1 MRILFSIVLGLLL
14 VLSFRSMQKITQNV
28 QIYERSYERPVD
40 ASLNVQIGAN
50 RQEALPAGAPERHV
64 IGLLAGFSLLLFVMM
79 NSKRPVLA

>member
-1 MRILFSIVLGLLL
+1 MRTLFCLVLGLLL

-28 QIYERSYERPVD
+28 QSYERPVE
-40 ASLNVQIGAN
+40 ASLNVQIAADE
-50 RQEALPAGAPERHV
+50 QEALPAGAPERHV